1 VERAAEW
8 GNLKATSKQ
17 CLRSLSRF
25 IETTSP
31 SWLTAPDFDR
41 NSIHSASPASFSFRL
56 SGEFDPSTS
65 NVDATAM
72 ASAYEC
78 TTGPELGPGAA
89 DDAGHAALNFAR
101 SEEKVGVTDPNELDR
116 GLRSMGGESGA
127 EEGCWEAEETAADDM
142 VRNKTEV
149 CGFLSCGCFLVCNNI
164 MYSGY
169 FVRFWLS
176 ILHGNAN
183 GDVPHF

>member
-1 VERAAEW
+1 M
-8 GNLKATSKQ
+8 KATSKQ

-78 TTGPELGPGAA
+78 TTGGADDGAA
-89 DDAGHAALNFAR
+89 GQQHADLNFAR
-101 SEEKVGVTDPNELDR
+101 SEETAGVTDPNELDR

-149 CGFLSCGCFLVCNNI
+149 CGFLSCGCFLVCNSNN
-164 MYSGY
+164 MYSRY